1 MSFFSRLFGHG
12 QRDAME
18 NRADQS
24 SSEASHK
31 GRRDPPMDIDLKGVP
46 SIVLPKAPNPW
57 EIDGRQNRAEEH
69 FPKEHEA
76 IIRASWSRQFTKVLK
91 LAEPLNAEQL
101 TGAVGEHVAKA
112 YVNIILKRVNAEQFV
127 PAARWADEML
137 NRVPAHCTDTDRR
150 RFNKI
155 VAALDKTK
163 AKHAYKQIEIAPTV
177 KLPPFVLGDGAPW
190 TLADEQLL
198 PKDERPETH
207 FRLHGWVSDGILYY
221 DASGRSETAEGQKG
235 ALLKRGYDGA
245 TIAISPIL
253 HDIYHRGQS
262 ADSAHVALMDASGVL
277 HIYDGVFR
285 KVHERDLQK
294 DLRVKEHFRT
304 TDTRYWGTFRS
315 QIRAVDVNADGRCHL
330 FTLADEAWC
339 CKEDGTTLWGV
350 RVPLNDGWERIT
362 VRGENV
368 LRPPAAVIQA
378 LRILELELPVT
389 LDEIKRQRR
398 VLAMR
403 YHPDRNPDN
412 PNAAQLMQEVNDACA
427 QLTGVDPE
435 VLDSEWD
442 NDGEEKTTFQ
452 QTDDQWT
459 DYGGFRISFTSNWGA
474 QDWVYAA
481 MFTSSGSGAY
491 LATYSGKV
499 LEVDD
504 AGKPVCVYVLGQI
517 PHQIIESG
525 PNVYLLTTTRLYV
538 VRKRGALLA
547 LVDAYQ
553 QGQLL
558 VTPAG
563 FGFINGKRLQWFSPE
578 GKVLGEVIARDPIRT
593 VYAGKEGDAV
603 LESRQHRVRVS
614 GLSLLTC

>member
-1 MSFFSRLFGHG
+1 MSFFSRLFGNG
-12 QRDAME
+12 QRDAVE
-18 NRADQS
+18 KHADQPGS
-24 SSEASHK
+24 DASHK
-31 GRRDPPMDIDLKGVP
+31 GRRDPPTDINLKGVP
-46 SIVLPKAPNPW
+46 TIVLPKAPNPW

-69 FPKEHEA
+69 LPRAHEA
-76 IIRASWSRQFTKVLK
+76 IIHASWSRQFTKVLK
-91 LAEPLNAEQL
+91 LAEPLTADEL
-101 TGAVGEHVAKA
+101 AGAVGEHVAKA
-112 YVNIILKRVNAEQFV
+112 YVSTILKRVKAEQFV
-127 PAARWADEML
+127 PAARWAEDML

-155 VAALDKTK
+155 VAALDKAK
-163 AKHAYKQIEIAPTV
+163 VKHAYKPIEIAPTV

-190 TLADEQLL
+190 TLADEQPL
-198 PKDERPETH
+198 PKDDRPETH

-221 DASGRSETAEGQKG
+221 DASGRSETAEGQKA
-235 ALLKRGYDGA
+235 ALLKRGYDGTTVA
-245 TIAISPIL
+245 AAPIL

-277 HIYDGVFR
+277 HIYDGAFR

-315 QIRAVDVNADGRCHL
+315 QVRAVDVNADGRCHI

-339 CKEDGTTLWGV
+339 CKADGTTLWGV
-350 RVPLNDGWERIT
+350 RVPLNDGWERVT

-368 LRPPAAVIQA
+368 LRPPTSVVQA
-378 LRILELELPVT
+378 LKVLELELPVT
-389 LDEIKRQRR
+389 LDEIKRQYRA
-398 VLAMR
+398 LAMR

-412 PNAAQLMQEVNDACA
+412 PNAGRLMQEVNDACA

-435 VLDSEWD
+435 VLNFEWD

-452 QTDDQWT
+452 QTADQWT
-459 DYGGFRISFTSNWGA
+459 DYGAFRISFTCSWGA

-499 LEVDD
+499 IEVDD
-504 AGKPVCVYVLGQI
+504 AGKPVCVYVLGQT
-517 PHQIIESG
+517 PYQIIERG
-525 PNVYLLTTTRLYV
+525 PNVYLLTATRLYV

-547 LVDAYQ
+547 FIDAYQ

-563 FGFINGKRLQWFSPE
+563 FAFINGKQLQWFSPE
-578 GKVLGEVIARDPIRT
+578 GTVLGEVIARDPIRA
-593 VYAGKEGDAV
+593 VYASADGDAV
-603 LESRQHRVRVS
+603 LESRQHRVRIA
-614 GLSLLTC
+614 GLRLLT